1 MDGDRG
7 PFQQFPMMVLRERFE
22 RSKPPIERRVATR
35 LARWIRDVMADP
47 KPSAPPYNLRQAVL
61 DSLERLTQESLE
73 EVMLNFRRARL
84 LSDVRSTNVLIGLT
98 TVLAILAL
106 ILVLRSHT

>member
-61 DSLERLTQESLE
+61 DSLERLTQESLG
-73 EVMLNFRRARL
+73 VKVRGPQFRACPPFVGCPL
-84 LSDVRSTNVLIGLT
+84 D
-98 TVLAILAL
+98 
-106 ILVLRSHT
+106 